1 MAAAFDATFLMPL
14 LRPEVGFP
22 LDSAGQ
28 PIEKAKERLAF
39 LVEGL
44 ERSATKIIIP
54 TPALSEILVRAG
66 TTGSQKIIETLDKSR
81 VFKIEPFDTL
91 SAIEVAAMT
100 REALDE
106 GDKRTGL
113 QATWAKVKYDRQIVA
128 IAKVHGASVIYS
140 DDSDVATLGTK
151 AGLQVIGF
159 AELPLPPED
168 PQAELF
174 KDTENA
180 ESDDASDD
188 IETEGAREAEFEGD
202 TPEV

>member
-22 LDSAGQ
+22 SDSEGK

-66 TTGSQKIIETLDKSR
+66 TKGSQQIVETLDKSR
-81 VFKIEPFDTL
+81 VFKIEPFDTI
-91 SAIEVAAMT
+91 SAIEVATLT

-106 GDKRTGL
+106 GDKRKGL
-113 QATWAKVKYDRQIVA
+113 EATWAKVKYDRQIVA
-128 IAKVHGASVIYS
+128 IAKVHGATMIYS
-140 DDSDVATLGTK
+140 DDSDVAILGK
-151 AGLQVIGF
+151 QAGLQVIAF
-159 AELPLPPED
+159 SELPLPPED
-168 PQAELF
+168 PQADMF
-174 KDTENA
+174 KEDENA
-180 ESDDASDD
+180 ESDDASAEIEPAENPEDD
-188 IETEGAREAEFEGD
+188 FEAD
-202 TPEV
+202 APEV